1 MSQNLVLKK
10 IGIKPIHLPFN
21 GLLFYNITIWWV
33 FYEVLSQISGSTHRL
48 FFSFGWRLEREYNP
62 LMNLTVDSD
71 SHSLITYDGLF
82 HLCSNILPLM
92 LTIKN
97 WALDYSLIGSVL
109 FVLYQKWKIIIQI
122 FPFFC
127 FKCSESYVPTDYT
140 LLCGALILHFAWK
153 RGTHC
158 ASNIFLIFLYFTY

>member
-1 MSQNLVLKK
+1 MGFWWSSFSDQWIDSQTV
-10 IGIKPIHLPFN
+10 
-21 GLLFYNITIWWV
+21 
-33 FYEVLSQISGSTHRL
+33 
-48 FFSFGWRLEREYNP
+48 FSFWWRLERDCNP
-62 LMNLTVDSD
+62 LVNLTVDSD
-71 SHSLITYDGLF
+71 SHSLITCYGLF
-82 HLCSNILPLM
+82 LNWSNILLLM

-127 FKCSESYVPTDYT
+127 FKCSESYVQTDYT